1 VTGVTVSFGARG
13 YPTAKAE
20 LMFARAPGADRK
32 RSSCPPTSEPALKT
46 QSTPQ
51 VWDYRQEVVRT
62 MRKRIATIATCAVAL
77 AAPVAA
83 QGSPT
88 SIVPE
93 RHPGY
98 EKRYIE
104 LRQKFVKQVGLAE
117 AGRNIVRDGY
127 REKNG
132 DVHEATKAE
141 VVAST
146 NRMEDSL
153 NPPEPAPSTVATTS
167 TTTATTSYS
176 GSSASSSTVQCES
189 GGDYTAVNPAG
200 YYGAYQFDQGTWDA
214 YAPAGYQGVNPAEAP
229 PAVQDAAAASVPYDA
244 WPNC

>member
-1 VTGVTVSFGARG
+1 
-13 YPTAKAE
+13 
-20 LMFARAPGADRK
+20 
-32 RSSCPPTSEPALKT
+32 
-46 QSTPQ
+46 
-51 VWDYRQEVVRT
+51 
-62 MRKRIATIATCAVAL
+62 MRKRIAAIATCVAAV

-104 LRQKFVKQVGLAE
+104 LRQKFVKEVGLSE

-127 REKNG
+127 REKDG

-146 NRMEDSL
+146 QRMDDSL
-153 NPPEPAPSTVATTS
+153 NPPQPVS
-167 TTTATTSYS
+167 TTDTATSTATTSYA
-176 GSSASSSTVQCES
+176 GGAATSSSTAQCES

-214 YAPAGYQGVNPAEAP
+214 YAPSGYQGVNPAEAP

-244 WPNC
+244 WPNCP